1 MGFEASSLEK
11 HHKNA
16 NKNQADGDKGK
27 DRASASLNRPIWP
40 NPGRPGSPRNLT
52 SAVAP
57 SKFIGGVEFAVLI
70 CGALPMKILTADFQ
84 V

>member
-11 HHKNA
+11 HHKNS

-27 DRASASLNRPIWP
+27 DRASASPNRPIWP